1 MATILKLLAGNQLFN
16 ITVPLKRSEF
26 QSRWVYALPTFVD
39 WKSVELPKLQQG
51 RLKAT
56 ETPEEQFDNILF
68 KWITGKEI
76 RYGAMFKDLSPIGD
90 EVWEL
95 KTVDLRIFGWMFHKD
110 KFVAVFGDYADNYKP
125 PSRKASY
132 NVAMAKVVSARK
144 KLDLD
149 QPKFITGVYDDIV
162 ST

>member
-1 MATILKLLAGNQLFN
+1 MATIHKLLADGQLID
-16 ITVPLKRSEF
+16 ITVPLDRREF
-26 QSRWVYALPTFVD
+26 QFRWIYALPTFVE
-39 WKSVELPKLQQG
+39 WKNSELPMLQQG

-68 KWITGKEI
+68 KWIVGKEI
-76 RYGAMFKDLSPIGD
+76 RYGTMFKDLSPIGD

-95 KTVDLRIFGWMFHKD
+95 KTVDLRIFGWMFQKD

-125 PSRKASY
+125 PSRRSSY